1 MMNKTDALQEAVRH
15 AEPPG
20 MFLDDMEMRKL
31 TGRCFKSKQIERLRA
46 QGIPFSINATG
57 HPVVTRAVVEGRTSI
72 PTPLVSRWTP
82 NAVARA

>member
-1 MMNKTDALQEAVRH
+1 MKSTEVLREAVRH
-15 AEPPG
+15 AESPG

-57 HPVVTRAVVEGRTSI
+57 HPVVTRAVVEGRTNT

-82 NAVARA
+82 NAVGRA